1 MMKIRKMMKIAEEEI
16 EEQTEDD
23 IANEADKDKHTNA
36 GDEKDYE
43 DESDDNDE
51 KEEEEIVEQT
61 EDEIFNEAGI
71 DKHTDAEAVV
81 LAVELGWCSASM
93 CAMNNSDL
101 MSNENFT

>member
-1 MMKIRKMMKIAEEEI
+1 MKKAEEEI

-61 EDEIFNEAGI
+61 EDEISNEAGI
-71 DKHTDAEAVV
+71 DEHTDAEAVV
-81 LAVELGWCSASM
+81 LGRGV
-93 CAMNNSDL
+93 AMNSSDL
-101 MSNENFT
+101 MLNENFT